1 MATGRD
7 VPTGLAGYMERRK
20 KNAKSVMTKAD
31 NQTTSPNHKK
41 MGGVMIGGYS
51 KAPQATKHKNAT
63 TNKLVSKNDQS
74 RNQSGKPPFGGAIER
89 KMAAKRGNNAAGKKA
104 SFSSRFKGL
113 QNKKGQ

>member
-20 KNAKSVMTKAD
+20 KNAKSVMTKAP
-31 NQTTSPNHKK
+31 NQNTSPTVKS
-41 MGGVMIGGYS
+41 MGGVPVGGYA
-51 KAPQATKHKNAT
+51 KAPIKKKNAT
-63 TNKLVSKNDQS
+63 TNKLVSKGDQS

-89 KMAAKRGNNAAGKKA
+89 KMAAKRGNNAAGVKA
-104 SFSSRFKGL
+104 KFSNRFKGL